1 MTDDTHKFDLTKGE
15 PWDDQIDAALAK
27 YAAVEPRA
35 GLEERVLAHL
45 RAQRKSSTSMAW
57 WPRAGVAAAAILI
70 ATLLLWKL
78 ERPREER
85 IVRHQPG
92 LQQREQ
98 PQVAVHPVLPKSE
111 QRAVRVSVRRSRRH
125 LARETPVR
133 SSEPTVTRRHEP
145 VRLAATRVA
154 QPRNVVAANPKLD
167 QFPSP
172 QPLSEEEIALTHYV
186 RNFPKE
192 AQLVAQ
198 AQEEFEI
205 ETEKEMN
212 DAETRRSGSIEQER

>member
-1 MTDDTHKFDLTKGE
+1 MTDHTNKFDPAGHE
-15 PWDDQIDAALAK
+15 PLDDQIDAALAK
-27 YAAVEPRA
+27 YAAVEPRG
-35 GLEERVLAHL
+35 GLEERILAHL
-45 RAQRKSSTSMAW
+45 RAQRKSSTSMVW

-78 ERPREER
+78 ERPRDEP
-85 IVRHQPG
+85 IVRHQPSLPQG
-92 LQQREQ
+92 EL
-98 PQVAVHPVLPKSE
+98 PQVAIHPVLPKSE
-111 QRAVRVSVRRSRRH
+111 QPA
-125 LARETPVR
+125 ETPVR
-133 SSEPTVTRRHEP
+133 GSEPNVTRRHEP

-154 QPRNVVAANPKLD
+154 QPRKAVAANPKLG

-172 QPLSEEEIALTHYV
+172 QPLSAEEIALTQYV

-205 ETEKEMN
+205 EIEKEMN
-212 DAETRRSGSIEQER
+212 DAGSETQRSGSIKQER